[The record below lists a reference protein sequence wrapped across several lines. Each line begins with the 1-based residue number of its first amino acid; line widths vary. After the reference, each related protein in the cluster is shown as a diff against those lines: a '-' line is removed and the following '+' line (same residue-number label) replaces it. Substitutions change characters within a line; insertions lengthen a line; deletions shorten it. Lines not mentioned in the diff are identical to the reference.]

1 MLNQDKQKLETI
13 KHALQSIGY
22 TLEEA
27 EKQIEEVGKLIT
39 MAILHKLL
47 KKHSADGK
55 LTPEGLK
62 EFLKERY
69 NAMYLRVVI
78 EEESNNITQ
87 EYLRE
92 VTMVLSPDK
101 KEDFYHRIQK

>member
-1 MLNQDKQKLETI
+1 MLNQDKHKLETI
-13 KHALQSIGY
+13 KKSLQSIGY

-27 EKQIEEVGKLIT
+27 ENQIEEVGKLIT

-47 KKHSADGK
+47 KKHGVDGK

-78 EEESNNITQ
+78 EEESNNIIQ
-87 EYLRE
+87 EYLKE
-92 VTMVLSPDK
+92 ITIVLSPDK
-101 KEDFYHRIQK
+101 KENFYRQVKE